1 MPLPTQPVSRG
12 HAALRGVLT
21 AAVGGLFLTWPGIT
35 IGTVAVLFAVYAFT
49 EAGSCAARAF
59 GSGLSGSERAVLG
72 GRAVLEV
79 GLGVAA
85 IAAPGVTASIL
96 TVLVGIFAI
105 STGVN
110 ELVGAR
116 ALSRVGMPGSGW
128 LTAGA
133 LLSVGA
139 GVALV
144 VWPGIGAVTLALLVG
159 GYLVVYG
166 ITLLVA
172 AAVTGR
178 DEPVDAVARA

>member
-1 MPLPTQPVSRG
+1 MPVSTPPVSRG
-12 HAALRGVLT
+12 HAALRGVLA
-21 AAVGGLFLTWPGIT
+21 AAVGGLFLVWPGIT
-35 IGTVAVLFAVYAFT
+35 IGTVALLFALYALT
-49 EAGSCAARAF
+49 EACSCAVRAF
-59 GSGLSGSERAVLG
+59 GPGLSGGERAVLG

-79 GLGVAA
+79 GLGIAA
-85 IAAPGVTASIL
+85 IAAPGVTTAIL

-110 ELVGAR
+110 ELAGAR
-116 ALSRVGMPGSGW
+116 ALSRLGAPGSGW

-133 LLSVGA
+133 LLSIGA

-144 VWPGIGAVTLALLVG
+144 VWPGIGAATLGLLFG
-159 GYLVVYG
+159 AYLVAYG
-166 ITLLVA
+166 VTVLVA